1 VGLGG
6 WADCSKVG
14 GDHLPGLQDG
24 SHGAEVQ
31 SVGMLHA
38 GNEFVQNL
46 LGGEFVQNLL
56 GGEGFEGGCCRH
68 SDTPISQDSV
78 RKQGNRLIPWD

>member
-1 VGLGG
+1 MGLGG
-6 WADCSKVG
+6 WSDCGKVG
-14 GDHLPGLQDG
+14 GEHLTGLQDG
-24 SHGAEVQ
+24 SHRAEVQ

-46 LGGEFVQNLL
+46 LGGE
-56 GGEGFEGGCCRH
+56 GFEGGCCRH
-68 SDTPISQDSV
+68 GDTPISQDSV